1 MAKLIHV
8 ERDQVKAA
16 VSNFEKLLAEDP
28 DMKREMEELE
38 RRTAE
43 EKARR
48 DAEFA
53 ARQAA
58 DKAEKKETER

>member
-8 ERDQVKAA
+8 ERDQVKTA

>member
-8 ERDQVKAA
+8 EHDQVKAA

-48 DAEFA
+48 DKEFA